1 MNSLALLYGRI
12 GEKPIQDLVHH
23 FYQQVA
29 LKPSLRALY
38 PEDLIAAER
47 RLYLFLLQLL
57 GGPIT
62 YLEER
67 GHPRLRMRHMQW
79 QIDPAMR
86 DQWMNAMLVALDKV
100 TFAQEDREAL
110 MEYFTRAA
118 NAMINHD

>member
-1 MNSLALLYGRI
+1 MNSLALLYSRI
-12 GEKPIQDLVHH
+12 GEKPIQDLAHH

-38 PEDLIAAER
+38 PEDLVGAER

-57 GGPIT
+57 GGPVT

-79 QIDPAMR
+79 QIDPSMR
-86 DQWMNAMLVALDKV
+86 DHWMNAMLLAIDKV
-100 TFAQEDREAL
+100 AFAQEDREAL
-110 MEYFTRAA
+110 MEYFTHAA

>member
-1 MNSLALLYGRI
+1 MNSIALLYNRI
-12 GEKPIQDLVHH
+12 GEKPIQDLAHH
-23 FYQQVA
+23 FYQEVA
-29 LKPSLRALY
+29 LRPSLRELY
-38 PEDLIAAER
+38 PEDLVAAER

-86 DQWMNAMLVALDKV
+86 DHWMNAMLSALDKV
-100 TFAQEDREAL
+100 AFNQEDREAL

>member
-1 MNSLALLYGRI
+1 MNSLALLYSRI

-23 FYQQVA
+23 FYQEVA

-38 PEDLIAAER
+38 PEDLVAAER

-86 DQWMNAMLVALDKV
+86 DHWMNAMLSALDKV
-100 TFAQEDREAL
+100 AFAQEDREVL

>member
-1 MNSLALLYGRI
+1 MNSLALLYSRI
-12 GEKPIQDLVHH
+12 GEKPIQDLAHH

-38 PEDLIAAER
+38 PEDLVGAER
-47 RLYLFLLQLL
+47 RLYLFLLQLF
-57 GGPIT
+57 GGPVT

-79 QIDPAMR
+79 QINPAMR
-86 DQWMNAMLVALDKV
+86 DHWMNAMLLALDKV
-100 TFAQEDREAL
+100 AFAQEDREAL
-110 MEYFTRAA
+110 MEYFTHAS

>member
-1 MNSLALLYGRI
+1 MNSLALIYSRI
-12 GEKPIQDLVHH
+12 GEKPIQDLAHH

-38 PEDLIAAER
+38 PEDLVGAER
-47 RLYLFLLQLL
+47 RLYLFLLQLF
-57 GGPIT
+57 GGPVT

-79 QIDPAMR
+79 QINPAMR
-86 DQWMNAMLVALDKV
+86 DHWMNAMLLALDKV
-100 TFAQEDREAL
+100 AFAQEDREAL
-110 MEYFTRAA
+110 MEYFRHAA

>member
-1 MNSLALLYGRI
+1 MNSLALLYSRI

-23 FYQQVA
+23 FYQEVA

-38 PEDLIAAER
+38 PEDLEAAER
-47 RLYLFLLQLL
+47 RLYLFMLQLL
-57 GGPIT
+57 GGPLT

-86 DQWMNAMLVALDKV
+86 DHWINAMLVALDKV
-100 TFAQEDREAL
+100 AFAQEDREVL

>member
-1 MNSLALLYGRI
+1 MNSLALLYSRI
-12 GEKPIQDLVHH
+12 GEKPIHDLVHH
-23 FYQQVA
+23 FYQEVA

-38 PEDLIAAER
+38 PEDLEAAER
-47 RLYLFLLQLL
+47 RLYLFMLQLL
-57 GGPIT
+57 GGPLT

-86 DQWMNAMLVALDKV
+86 DHWMNAMLVALDKV
-100 TFAQEDREAL
+100 AFAQEDREVL